1 MFDNSIA
8 NAMKN
13 NIFIRRPNFMIV
25 QAGVILLLFGAL
37 LYWQRATLEEIYLGP
52 LATQLGLVVNGI
64 IGALFLVALARIF
77 YLLFAYARES
87 RAIDL
92 FEEQV
97 DFGLTDAGIET
108 LSESLV
114 VQRYRV
120 LQQGRSEL
128 DRPQQAALSAI
139 LLNQEM
145 TRLGLIRLIQ
155 GLLILLGVFGT
166 VASLSL
172 ALVGASDLLSFP
184 QDGGGITQ
192 VVHGMA
198 TALSTTMTA
207 IAAYLVLT
215 LIFSRLVASQSSV
228 CQRIEWLTLRRLLP
242 LVSREGANLGH
253 TLALRLKDLNEVAL
267 ALAEVQDRLTPNLEA
282 LRREQH
288 MQDEHNKNVMDA
300 LHGIDQTLKKGFRLD
315 PPGP

>member
-1 MFDNSIA
+1 MI
-8 NAMKN
+8 KK
-13 NIFIRRPNFMIV
+13 IFSSRPNFMIL
-25 QAGVILLLFGAL
+25 QAGIALLLFAAL
-37 LYWQRATLEEIYLGP
+37 LYWQRATLAEVYLGP
-52 LATQLGLVVNGI
+52 LATQLGMVVNGI
-64 IGALFLVALARIF
+64 IGVLFLVALARTF
-77 YLLFAYARES
+77 YLLFAYTCES
-87 RAIDL
+87 RAIAL

-97 DFGLTDAGIET
+97 DFGLTEAGIEG
-108 LSESLV
+108 LSESLI

-145 TRLGLIRLIQ
+145 TRLGLVRLIQ
-155 GLLILLGVFGT
+155 SLLILLGVFGT

-184 QDGGGITQ
+184 QNGGGIGL

-207 IAAYLVLT
+207 IATYLVLT

-228 CQRIEWLTLRRLLP
+228 CQQIEMLTLRRLLP
-242 LVSREGANLGH
+242 LVSREGGNLAH
-253 TLALRLKDLNEVAL
+253 TLALGLKDLNEVAV
-267 ALAEVQDRLTPNLEA
+267 ALAEVQDRLAPNLEA
-282 LRREQH
+282 MRHERHVQNEQGKKLMEALQSVDKTLR
-288 MQDEHNKNVMDA
+288 
-300 LHGIDQTLKKGFRLD
+300 KGFRLD
-315 PPGP
+315 Q

>member
-1 MFDNSIA
+1 MIR
-8 NAMKN
+8 K
-13 NIFIRRPNFMIV
+13 IFTGRPNFMML
-25 QAGVILLLFGAL
+25 QAGVALALFAAL
-37 LYWQRATLEEIYLGP
+37 LYWQRAILVEVYWGP
-52 LATQLGLVVNGI
+52 LATQLGMVVNGV
-64 IGALFLVALARIF
+64 IGVLFLVALARVF
-77 YLLFAYARES
+77 YLLFAYTREG
-87 RAIDL
+87 RAIAL

-97 DFGLTDAGIET
+97 DFGLTEAGIES
-108 LSESLV
+108 LSESLI

-120 LQQGRSEL
+120 LQQGQSEL

-155 GLLILLGVFGT
+155 SLLILLGVFGT

-184 QDGGGITQ
+184 QNGGGISL

-228 CQRIEWLTLRRLLP
+228 CQQIELLTLRRLLP
-242 LVSREGANLGH
+242 LVSREGGNLAH
-253 TLALRLKDLNEVAL
+253 TLALRLKDLNEVAI
-267 ALAEVQDRLTPNLEA
+267 ALAEVQDRLTPHLEA
-282 LRREQH
+282 MRHERHVQNEHSKKLMEALQSVDKTLR
-288 MQDEHNKNVMDA
+288 
-300 LHGIDQTLKKGFRLD
+300 KGFRLD
-315 PPGP
+315 Q

>member
-1 MFDNSIA
+1 MIS
-8 NAMKN
+8 
-13 NIFIRRPNFMIV
+13 NIFKSRPYFMML
-25 QAGVILLLFGAL
+25 QAGVALLLFAAL
-37 LYWQRATLEEIYLGP
+37 LYWQRGVLAEVYWGP
-52 LATQLGLVVNGI
+52 LATQLGMVVNGI
-64 IGALFLVALARIF
+64 IVALFLVASARAF
-77 YLLFAYARES
+77 HLMCAYAREA
-87 RAIDL
+87 RAIAL

-97 DFGLTDAGIET
+97 DFGLTEAGIES

-114 VQRYRV
+114 AQRYRV
-120 LQQGRSEL
+120 LQQGQSEL

-145 TRLGLIRLIQ
+145 ARLGLIRLIQ

-184 QDGGGITQ
+184 QNGGGISL

-215 LIFSRLVASQSSV
+215 LVFSRLVASQSGV
-228 CQRIEWLTLRRLLP
+228 CQQIELLTLRRLLP
-242 LVSREGANLGH
+242 LVSREGGNLAH
-253 TLALRLKDLNEVAL
+253 TLALRLKDLNEVAI
-267 ALAEVQDRLTPNLEA
+267 ALAEVQGRLAPHLEA
-282 LRREQH
+282 LRHERRTQN
-288 MQDEHNKNVMDA
+288 EHGKA
-300 LHGIDQTLKKGFRLD
+300 LMEALQSVDKTLRKGFRLD
-315 PPGP
+315 R